1 MNDRGRN
8 SNTGNDGEGKLML
21 ENNRKLLSIIVPCY
35 NEAKV
40 LEDFH
45 EELTAQLAAL
55 QSRRPENLAADRAVD
70 AAKFA
75 GGCNAGAPQHM
86 RYAQDVRFS
95 SEYDFEIIYVN
106 DGSTDATQEI
116 ITGFTSRAAD
126 GKLQIRY
133 VSFSRNFG
141 KEAAM
146 LAGLEYAEGD
156 CAVIMDA
163 DLQHPPELI
172 RDMLVQYEL
181 GFDQV
186 IAKRDRSGESA
197 KSKFFA
203 GLYYKLVNLVVD
215 VKMEDGAGDFR
226 LLSRKAI
233 DAVLSLKE
241 TNRFSKGI
249 FSWVGFN
256 QTYIEYENRRRAAAS
271 SHWSF
276 RKLLRYGIDGVVSFN
291 VQPLRVCVYMGVS
304 LLAISLLY
312 LLYLFIQIIRHGID
326 VPGYFTTIT
335 MIAVLGGVQLISLGV
350 IGEYVGRIYAEVK
363 NRPAYIIA
371 ESDRQHSNDG
381 FQKIIEIENDKKDI

>member
-1 MNDRGRN
+1 MIA
-8 SNTGNDGEGKLML
+8 
-21 ENNRKLLSIIVPCY
+21 NNRKLLSIIVPCY

-40 LEDFH
+40 LERFH
-45 EELTAQLAAL
+45 EELTAQLEALFRGKAVGTHHEMEAAL
-55 QSRRPENLAADRAVD
+55 
-70 AAKFA
+70 
-75 GGCNAGAPQHM
+75 
-86 RYAQDVRFS
+86 S
-95 SEYDFEIIYVN
+95 SEYDYEIIYVN
-106 DGSTDATQEI
+106 DGSTDATREI
-116 ITGFTSRAAD
+116 IKKLAAD
-126 GKLQIRY
+126 NVEAVRSSQESRVAADAAPGEAGAGPDGRLQISY
-133 VSFSRNFG
+133 ISFSRNFG

-146 LAGLEYAEGD
+146 LAGLEYAGGE

-172 RDMLVQYEL
+172 KDMLLQYEL

-186 IAKRDRSGESA
+186 IAKRDRKGESVR
-197 KSKFFA
+197 SKFFA
-203 GLYYKLVNLVVD
+203 KLYYKLVNLVVD

-291 VQPLRVCVYMGVS
+291 VQPLRVCVYMGAS
-304 LLAISLLY
+304 LLALSMLY
-312 LLYLFIQIIRHGID
+312 LLYLFVQIVRNGVD
-326 VPGYFTTIT
+326 VPGYFTTIA

-363 NRPAYIIA
+363 KRPAYIVA
-371 ESDRQHSNDG
+371 ESSRDE
-381 FQKIIEIENDKKDI
+381 K